1 MTALENVELPTDAL
15 PVDAVLRR
23 AAASHHRTS
32 IGQQPRS
39 ASAGRADKRPGCVY
53 IVVCVCAGRDGGI
66 REEDERGGHKEYAS
80 DEKGAGRFAQCEDME
95 EEGRTSGRDV
105 GEEGKGREGVRED
118 EEGMACV
125 FEIMVEEQGD
135 TKTLF
140 RQFSLNANPFS
151 NQRMG
156 TIRIDIQERP
166 PTDAIHIIK
175 ATVHLATCISAV
187 LLNSSPL
194 TDLASIVAEVDAN
207 EVFMLHK
214 TNMLEEIGAENEL
227 MERSCAGMMDWIG
240 MGGLPDVD
248 EEEEERRKETEAK
261 EEEERLREERKEQE
275 LNKVAEETNEQEK
288 RAKEAQPQL
297 RTNTHLTS
305 HSTTVCVA
313 ARPPSFLSPS
323 TRPFSTLPSTSS
335 LVQYSSYLSP
345 PAPSQPTPS
354 PHQRWGNEELLMIRS
369 DVQATHNEDNRDE
382 LDQYSYSL
390 LGDYE

>member
-80 DEKGAGRFAQCEDME
+80 DEKALAVLSLQQTPS
-95 EEGRTSGRDV
+95 TSS
-105 GEEGKGREGVRED
+105 KP
-118 EEGMACV
+118 
-125 FEIMVEEQGD
+125 
-135 TKTLF
+135 
-140 RQFSLNANPFS
+140 QFIS
-151 NQRMG
+151 Q
-156 TIRIDIQERP
+156 
-166 PTDAIHIIK
+166 
-175 ATVHLATCISAV
+175 TCISAV

-288 RAKEAQPQL
+288 RAKEAQPPTSDEHPSHIPL
-297 RTNTHLTS
+297 HYRLCRRPSSIIPLSLHTALLHLTPP
-305 HSTTVCVA
+305 H
-313 ARPPSFLSPS
+313 PPSSNTARTCL
-323 TRPFSTLPSTSS
+323 
-335 LVQYSSYLSP
+335 P

-354 PHQRWGNEELLMIRS
+354 APSALGPHTTRITETSWINTATVCSETMSDAWEGTKRNLKAMEEGDAQSSVATGQSEVAVSVEQAKKAREEL
-369 DVQATHNEDNRDE
+369 EK
-382 LDQYSYSL
+382 
-390 LGDYE
+390 

>member
-39 ASAGRADKRPGCVY
+39 VSAGRADKRPGCVY
-53 IVVCVCAGRDGGI
+53 IVVCVCDVMVASEKRMK
-66 REEDERGGHKEYAS
+66 EEDIRNTLLMKKAL
-80 DEKGAGRFAQCEDME
+80 AAQCEDME

-105 GEEGKGREGVRED
+105 GEARREEAYAVIDDSSVLFCARTVDNDHVAFCSVGRGRDGVP
-118 EEGMACV
+118 
-125 FEIMVEEQGD
+125 Q
-135 TKTLF
+135 
-140 RQFSLNANPFS
+140 
-151 NQRMG
+151 
-156 TIRIDIQERP
+156 P

-175 ATVHLATCISAV
+175 ATVHLANLHLGCPAQ
-187 LLNSSPL
+187 LSPL

-227 MERSCAGMMDWIG
+227 MERSCRNDGLIG
-240 MGGLPDVD
+240 MGGLPGWTRKKKRGG
-248 EEEEERRKETEAK
+248 RRQRR

-288 RAKEAQPQL
+288 RAKEATPNFDEHPSHIPL
-297 RTNTHLTS
+297 HYPRTCL
-305 HSTTVCVA
+305 
-313 ARPPSFLSPS
+313 L
-323 TRPFSTLPSTSS
+323 
-335 LVQYSSYLSP
+335 
-345 PAPSQPTPS
+345 PAPSQLTPLL
-354 PHQRWGNEELLMIRS
+354 HQRWGNEELLMIRS

-390 LGDYE
+390 LETMSDAGGCVGNKEKRKELDELWE

>member
-23 AAASHHRTS
+23 AAASVYTLTIARALANSPGLLLLDEPTS
-32 IGQQPRS
+32 DLVAYTSWYVFVRDVMV
-39 ASAGRADKRPGCVY
+39 ASEKRMK
-53 IVVCVCAGRDGGI
+53 
-66 REEDERGGHKEYAS
+66 EEDIRNTLLMKKALAGLHSVKTWKKKDGQAGGMLGRRARGGR
-80 DEKGAGRFAQCEDME
+80 GA
-95 EEGRTSGRDV
+95 
-105 GEEGKGREGVRED
+105 RED

-125 FEIMVEEQGD
+125 FEIIVEEQGD

-166 PTDAIHIIK
+166 QFISQ
-175 ATVHLATCISAV
+175 TCISAV

-240 MGGLPDVD
+240 MGGLPEVD

-288 RAKEAQPQL
+288 RAKEAQPP
-297 RTNTHLTS
+297 TS
-305 HSTTVCVA
+305 DEHPSHIPLHYRLCR
-313 ARPPSFLSPS
+313 RP
-323 TRPFSTLPSTSS
+323 SS
-335 LVQYSSYLSP
+335 IIPLSP
-345 PAPSQPTPS
+345 PHGPS
-354 PHQRWGNEELLMIRS
+354 PPYPLHILPRPIQLVLVSLPPHLNQLPQLHQRWGNEELLMIRS

-382 LDQYSYSL
+382 LD
-390 LGDYE
+390 

>member
-80 DEKGAGRFAQCEDME
+80 DEKALAVLSLQQTPS
-95 EEGRTSGRDV
+95 TSS
-105 GEEGKGREGVRED
+105 KP
-118 EEGMACV
+118 
-125 FEIMVEEQGD
+125 
-135 TKTLF
+135 
-140 RQFSLNANPFS
+140 QFIS
-151 NQRMG
+151 Q
-156 TIRIDIQERP
+156 
-166 PTDAIHIIK
+166 
-175 ATVHLATCISAV
+175 TCISAV

-345 PAPSQPTPS
+345 SRPISTNSLAPSALG
-354 PHQRWGNEELLMIRS
+354 PHTTRITETSWINTATVCSETMSDAWEGVGNKEKRKELDELWGTKRNLKAMEEGDAQSSVATGQSEVAVSVEQAKKAREEL
-369 DVQATHNEDNRDE
+369 EK
-382 LDQYSYSL
+382 
-390 LGDYE
+390 

>member
-23 AAASHHRTS
+23 AAASVYTLFDFPTLSLFPHLPHHRTS

-80 DEKGAGRFAQCEDME
+80 DEKGAGRLQQTPS
-95 EEGRTSGRDV
+95 TSS
-105 GEEGKGREGVRED
+105 KP
-118 EEGMACV
+118 
-125 FEIMVEEQGD
+125 
-135 TKTLF
+135 
-140 RQFSLNANPFS
+140 QFIS
-151 NQRMG
+151 Q
-156 TIRIDIQERP
+156 
-166 PTDAIHIIK
+166 
-175 ATVHLATCISAV
+175 TCISAV

-313 ARPPSFLSPS
+313 ARPPSFLSPLH
-323 TRPFSTLPSTSS
+323 TALLHLTPPHPPSSNTARTC
-335 LVQYSSYLSP
+335 LP

-354 PHQRWGNEELLMIRS
+354 LHQRWGNEELLMIRS

>member
-105 GEEGKGREGVRED
+105 GGGGQGEGGERMHSDWMIPVCSSVHEPWDNDHVAFCSWED
-118 EEGMACV
+118 EEGMA
-125 FEIMVEEQGD
+125 FLSLQQ
-135 TKTLF
+135 TPSTSSKP
-140 RQFSLNANPFS
+140 QFIS
-151 NQRMG
+151 Q
-156 TIRIDIQERP
+156 
-166 PTDAIHIIK
+166 
-175 ATVHLATCISAV
+175 TCISAV

-194 TDLASIVAEVDAN
+194 TDLASIVAEVDVN

-288 RAKEAQPQL
+288 RAKEAQPP
-297 RTNTHLTS
+297 TS
-305 HSTTVCVA
+305 DEHPSHIPLHYRLCR
-313 ARPPSFLSPS
+313 RP
-323 TRPFSTLPSTSS
+323 SS
-335 LVQYSSYLSP
+335 IIPLSP
-345 PAPSQPTPS
+345 PHGPS
-354 PHQRWGNEELLMIRS
+354 PPYPLHILPRPIQLVLVSLPPHLNQLPRSISAGTKRNLKAMEEGDAQSSVATGQSEVAVSVEQAKKAREEL
-369 DVQATHNEDNRDE
+369 EK
-382 LDQYSYSL
+382 
-390 LGDYE
+390 